1 MFFISSKTIK
11 QQLCEVMSMWE
22 EEQLARS
29 MVYNHLKTVSPP
41 AIAEEFKVKFQVAPC
56 LAQES
61 QNKHGSSM
69 ESTPNLLD
77 CLLQKMIFDIL
88 SKENTIQNG
97 NDDQDCNKHREPQ
110 NKRIKRKDTFA
121 ADEVKRNERAVSMK
135 ETAGEVAKEMGR
147 KYNTVFKKMKN
158 IERSA
163 GMKSGKFSAE
173 EDQRIRMA
181 VINEENYFSS

>member
-1 MFFISSKTIK
+1 MHQTSG
-11 QQLCEVMSMWE
+11 
-22 EEQLARS
+22 
-29 MVYNHLKTVSPP
+29 
-41 AIAEEFKVKFQVAPC
+41 AP
-56 LAQES
+56 
-61 QNKHGSSM
+61 
-69 ESTPNLLD
+69 
-77 CLLQKMIFDIL
+77 
-88 SKENTIQNG
+88 
-97 NDDQDCNKHREPQ
+97 
-110 NKRIKRKDTFA
+110 NKRIKGKDTFK

-181 VINEENYFSS
+181 VITAPVPRTLKNNLSQNFGG